1 MYALPDMQALAA
13 LRYHRESV
21 YALAFV
27 QRRDAVHVLPDEEEG
42 SEESDEEPRRGS
54 GASLRTLRLLAAGG
68 KDGRISLWDP
78 SFTSGDSS
86 P

>member
-1 MYALPDMQALAA
+1 MQVLAA

-27 QRRDAVHVLPDEEEG
+27 QRQDAVHVLPDEEEG
-42 SEESDEEPRRGS
+42 SEESDEEPHRNS
-54 GASLRTLRLLAAGG
+54 GARQSDALLRTLRLLAAGS

-78 SFTSGDSS
+78 SFTSGDS
-86 P
+86 PP